1 MTKSSASF
9 PLRQLVPFGLE
20 LEIDLRKPLSAEEQ
34 REFRDLFYKNS
45 LFVFRNQKL
54 SMEDHECVLGYLGN
68 VLKAKGEYRM
78 ISTDGNLGAGALAYH
93 SDLSFTEQPFKVISL
108 HALEVNDGQTYTN
121 YVNSIR
127 ALEHLPQRL
136 HEKLA
141 GSTALAC
148 INVHQSERQLPFNP
162 PSMLPQITRP
172 AIIPHP
178 ETSAPVLY
186 ISELQTTRIDGYS
199 QPESDAL
206 INELFKYL
214 YAADNI
220 YEHRWYN
227 GDLVIWDNIALQHAR
242 PDMTGC
248 IPRVLQR
255 VCVADK
261 TFFELCPQF
270 DLEDPRVKKWAAG
283 EPLAI

>member
-1 MTKSSASF
+1 MAKTPTTLPA
-9 PLRQLVPFGLE
+9 RQIAPFGLE
-20 LEIDLRKPLSAEEQ
+20 LEIDLNQSLNAEQQ
-34 REFRDLFYKNS
+34 REFRDLFYQNS

-54 SMEDHECVLGYLGN
+54 SMADHERVLGYLGN
-68 VLKAKGEYRM
+68 VLTAKGEYRM

-108 HALEVNDGQTYTN
+108 HALEVNAGQTYTN
-121 YVNSIR
+121 YANSIR
-127 ALEHLPQRL
+127 ALKKLPQGLR
-136 HEKLA
+136 EKLA
-141 GSTALAC
+141 DRTALAC

-172 AIIPHP
+172 AIISHP
-178 ETSAPVLY
+178 ETGAPVLY
-186 ISELQTTRIDGYS
+186 ISELQTARIDGYS
-199 QPESDAL
+199 QSESDAL
-206 INELFKYL
+206 INELFEYL

-220 YEHRWYN
+220 YQHRWYN

-248 IPRVLQR
+248 VPRVLQR

-270 DLEDPRVKKWAAG
+270 DLEDPRIKQWAAG
-283 EPLAI
+283 EPLAV